1 MDYTWTTTLP
11 ERPYLGHWEST
22 YKYTQVSKKKLQF
35 RALPPLPPQKKIFSM
50 FQTFRGSEA
59 LVVAVAPAGREE
71 VLAAGVLP
79 EVVAVAVPVKMQ
91 AQPSK

>member
-1 MDYTWTTTLP
+1 
-11 ERPYLGHWEST
+11 
-22 YKYTQVSKKKLQF
+22 
-35 RALPPLPPQKKIFSM
+35 M

-79 EVVAVAVPVKMQ
+79 EVVAVPVPVKMQ
-91 AQPSK
+91 AQSSK